1 MLDELPDMQIRALAS
16 AAEAYAREA
25 FATDLHLDPV
35 KPLRLPH
42 FLLDR
47 YSLWR
52 GEFLDGSAIFILPQ
66 NGSVG
71 GIEEFLKHRDQMRQR
86 LDAGLIVLV
95 LDGVSAALRRR
106 LVDRRIA
113 FIVPGTQIYIP
124 EALLNLREIYSGP
137 RSPPSVQLS
146 PTAQVL
152 IIAALLGHDV
162 DDANMTQLADRYRV
176 AIMSISRA
184 VDELETIELAQPR
197 HIGRQRRLRLRM
209 DGGELWRAVE
219 ARLQS
224 PVRKSRFVL
233 GELPVGQSVLA
244 GESALARY
252 TMLAEPKVECRA
264 VPAFAWK
271 RLSADIELAPAWE
284 QDARELEVQTWTYDP
299 QVLGDNEAADRI
311 SLYLSARHH
320 ADERVAR
327 AAAQLLEPF
336 GW

>member
-1 MLDELPDMQIRALAS
+1 MQIRALAS
-16 AAEAYAREA
+16 ATDTYARESFGA
-25 FATDLHLDPV
+25 HLNLDPI
-35 KPLRLPH
+35 KPLELPH

-52 GEFLDGSAIFILPQ
+52 GELLDGPAIFILPQ

-71 GIEEFLKHRDQMRQR
+71 GVEEFLKHRQQMRQR

-106 LVDRRIA
+106 LVDRRVA

-124 EALLNLREIYSGP
+124 EALLDLRETYSGGP
-137 RSPPSVQLS
+137 ATPSEQLS

-184 VDELETIELAQPR
+184 VDELEAMKLAQSR
-197 HIGRQRRLRLRM
+197 HIGRQRRLRLRL

-219 ARLQS
+219 ERLQS

-233 GELPVGQSVLA
+233 GQLPLGETVLA
-244 GESALARY
+244 GASALARY
-252 TMLAEPKVECRA
+252 TMLAEPKTECRA
-264 VPAFAWK
+264 MPAFAWK
-271 RLSADIELAPAWE
+271 RLSADIELAPSWE
-284 QDARELEVQTWTYDP
+284 QDERRLEVQTWTYDP
-299 QVLGDNEAADRI
+299 QLLGADETADRI
-311 SLYLSARHH
+311 SLYLSARHDP
-320 ADERVAR
+320 DERVAQ
-327 AAAQLLEPF
+327 AAMQLLEPF